1 MEGMVINKIKKI
13 AELILLKDKEYNES
27 EKLKECLKRYI
38 NLNNEIGIL
47 EDTLNDLD
55 NNTNT
60 SSVVNTKFLNDELEK
75 YLSTLDGLK
84 CQLDEINNNMN
95 LANYE
100 ELNEYIKKL
109 RNIVIAN
116 VDDSLKWDIYNRISE
131 LRKELESIE
140 WELELMILNYGLQK
154 FEIDEKICNNNED
167 LFEYI
172 CNRIIEYLENE
183 DENEMKN

>member
-1 MEGMVINKIKKI
+1 
-13 AELILLKDKEYNES
+13 LK
-27 EKLKECLKRYI
+27 
-38 NLNNEIGIL
+38 
-47 EDTLNDLD
+47 
-55 NNTNT
+55 
-60 SSVVNTKFLNDELEK
+60 
-75 YLSTLDGLK
+75 
-84 CQLDEINNNMN
+84 
-95 LANYE
+95 
-100 ELNEYIKKL
+100 
-109 RNIVIAN
+109 NIVIIN